1 MFDYLKKTVIIIIVI
16 IIIIII
22 IIIMFPTS
30 VNTAFFFVLVPVSYR
45 DSQRNLQVQS
55 MLHDEFS

>member
-1 MFDYLKKTVIIIIVI
+1 MFDYLKKTV
-16 IIIIII
+16 III